1 MSETT
6 GMLRIQGEDHGRTLV
21 EQAYASL
28 RREILEGALEPGA
41 KLRTEELRQRYGIG
55 ASTVRESLTR
65 LLGEALVTAEGQRG
79 FRVAPIS
86 LDDFS
91 DLTHVRKMIETE
103 ALRQSILAG
112 DEAWESRVVAAYY
125 RLSKVEER
133 IREEPQAVAPHFEER
148 NREFHLALI
157 SACPSAR
164 LHRIYAMLYQQSER
178 YRRVA
183 LINRARARRS
193 RRAQGDLR
201 GGAGARCRA
210 SMRPDR
216 RAYRPHADGPARGAG
231 AAGRDGRGERQ
242 GADGPRQGKPEIGG
256 PKDRRAPARGPS
268 RIPIRVC

>member
-91 DLTHVRKMIETE
+91 DLTQVRKMIETE

-183 LINRARARRS
+183 LINRARARDVHAEHKAIFEAVLARDVEQACALIGEHID
-193 RRAQGDLR
+193 RTLTVLR
-201 GGAGARCRA
+201 EVLARPGE
-210 SMRPDR
+210 M
-216 RAYRPHADGPARGAG
+216 G
-231 AAGRDGRGERQ
+231 AASDKARTARDKASQ
-242 GADGPRQGKPEIGG
+242 K
-256 PKDRRAPARGPS
+256 
-268 RIPIRVC
+268 

>member
-1 MSETT
+1 MSDST
-6 GMLRIQGEDHGRTLV
+6 GMLKIQGEDHGRTLV

-28 RREILEGALEPGA
+28 RREILDGALEPGA

-91 DLTHVRKMIETE
+91 DLTNVRKMIETE

-157 SACPSAR
+157 SACPSAW

-183 LINRARARRS
+183 VINRTRSRDVHAEHKAIFEAVLARDVERARGLIGEHIDRTLTV
-193 RRAQGDLR
+193 LR
-201 GGAGARCRA
+201 EVLARPETTSA
-210 SMRPDR
+210 ANDKARPV
-216 RAYRPHADGPARGAG
+216 
-231 AAGRDGRGERQ
+231 RD
-242 GADGPRQGKPEIGG
+242 KTG
-256 PKDRRAPARGPS
+256 PK
-268 RIPIRVC
+268 

>member
-6 GMLRIQGEDHGRTLV
+6 GMLKFQGEDHGRTLV

-28 RREILEGALEPGA
+28 RREILDGALEPGA

-91 DLTHVRKMIETE
+91 DLTNVRKMIETE
-103 ALRQSILAG
+103 ALRQSMRAG

-157 SACPSAR
+157 SACPSAW

-178 YRRVA
+178 YRRIA
-183 LINRARARRS
+183 LINRARSRDVHAEHKAIFEAVLARDVDCACAMIGEHIDRTL
-193 RRAQGDLR
+193 AVLR
-201 GGAGARCRA
+201 DVLAR
-210 SMRPDR
+210 PV
-216 RAYRPHADGPARGAG
+216 
-231 AAGRDGRGERQ
+231 RDK
-242 GADGPRQGKPEIGG
+242 AG
-256 PKDRRAPARGPS
+256 PK
-268 RIPIRVC
+268 

>member
-183 LINRARARRS
+183 LINRARARDVHAEHKAIFEAVLARDVEQACALIGEHID
-193 RRAQGDLR
+193 RTLTVLR
-201 GGAGARCRA
+201 EVLARPGE
-210 SMRPDR
+210 M
-216 RAYRPHADGPARGAG
+216 G
-231 AAGRDGRGERQ
+231 AANDKARTARDKASQ
-242 GADGPRQGKPEIGG
+242 K
-256 PKDRRAPARGPS
+256 
-268 RIPIRVC
+268 

>member
-91 DLTHVRKMIETE
+91 DLTQVRKMIETE

-183 LINRARARRS
+183 LINRARARDVHAEHKAIFEAVLARDVEQACALIGEHID
-193 RRAQGDLR
+193 RTLTVLR
-201 GGAGARCRA
+201 EVLARPGE
-210 SMRPDR
+210 M
-216 RAYRPHADGPARGAG
+216 G
-231 AAGRDGRGERQ
+231 AANDKARTARDKASQ
-242 GADGPRQGKPEIGG
+242 K
-256 PKDRRAPARGPS
+256 
-268 RIPIRVC
+268 

>member
-183 LINRARARRS
+183 LINRARARDVHAEHKAIFEAVLARDVEQACALIGEHID
-193 RRAQGDLR
+193 RTLTVLR
-201 GGAGARCRA
+201 EVLARPGE
-210 SMRPDR
+210 M
-216 RAYRPHADGPARGAG
+216 G
-231 AAGRDGRGERQ
+231 AASDKARTARDKASQ
-242 GADGPRQGKPEIGG
+242 K
-256 PKDRRAPARGPS
+256 
-268 RIPIRVC
+268 